1 MKRGAGLSPAN
12 LRTHPLRGRDSKVA
26 AGRFARPLGP
36 DPSISDFL
44 ASLPGFL
51 SAADFREFLR
61 RLRRAK
67 ARGRTIIAGCG
78 AHVLKVGL
86 SPVLI
91 DLIDDGWITGFALNG
106 AGVVHD
112 FELAFCGRTSEDVAE
127 QILTGE
133 FGMARET
140 GEIVNGAI
148 VAGAADGLGLGA
160 AVGRLIAGSRFPY
173 KRLSVL
179 AAAYERGI
187 PATVH
192 VAMGTD
198 IIHMHPSADGRAIGE
213 TSLRDFYGFCRLLAG
228 ADGGGAYL
236 NIGSAVVLPE
246 VFLKAVSFVRNQGVA
261 LDDFTTA
268 VFDFNRHYR
277 PDRNVVRRPLGPRGK
292 GYYFV
297 GPHELL
303 VPLVAAALKSK
314 PA

>member
-1 MKRGAGLSPAN
+1 MKPGAGLSPG
-12 LRTHPLRGRDSKVA
+12 LLKTYPLRGRLSKVA

-36 DPSISDFL
+36 DPSVADYL

-51 SAADFREFLR
+51 SAADFRAFLR

-67 ARGRTIIAGCG
+67 SRRRAIIAGCG

-86 SPVLI
+86 SPVVI
-91 DLIDDGWITGFALNG
+91 DLMDEGWITGLALNG
-106 AGVVHD
+106 ACVVHD
-112 FELAFCGRTSEDVAE
+112 FELAYCGRTSEDVADE
-127 QILTGE
+127 IRTGE

-140 GEIVNGAI
+140 GELVNGAI
-148 VAGAADGLGLGA
+148 AAGAADGLGLGE
-160 AVGRLIAGSRFPY
+160 AVGRFIAASRFPY

-179 AAAYERGI
+179 AAALERGI

-192 VAMGTD
+192 VAVGTD

-213 TSLRDFYGFCRLLAG
+213 TSLRDFHGFCRLLAG

-236 NIGSAVVLPE
+236 NIGSAVILPE

-268 VFDFNRHYR
+268 VFDFNRQYR
-277 PDRNVVRRPLGPRGK
+277 PDQNVVRRPLGPRGK

-303 VPLVAAALKSK
+303 LPLLAAALKSK
-314 PA
+314 SV

>member
-1 MKRGAGLSPAN
+1 MKRGPGLSPSRLKTYS
-12 LRTHPLRGRDSKVA
+12 LRRRAGKVA
-26 AGRFARPLGP
+26 AGRFAAPLGP
-36 DPSISDFL
+36 DPSVSQYL

-67 ARGRTIIAGCG
+67 ARRRAIIAGFG

-91 DLIDDGWITGFALNG
+91 DLMDEGWISGLAMNG
-106 AGVVHD
+106 ACLVHD

-127 QILTGE
+127 SIRTGE

-140 GEIVNGAI
+140 AEILNGAI
-148 VAGAADGLGLGA
+148 AAGAADGLGLGA

-179 AAAYERGI
+179 AGARERGI

-192 VAMGTD
+192 VALGTD

-213 TSLRDFYGFCRLLAG
+213 TSLRDFREFCRLLAA

-268 VFDFNRHYR
+268 VFDFQRLYR
-277 PDRNVVRRPLGPRGK
+277 PDQNVVRRPLGPRGK

-303 VPLVAAALKSK
+303 VPLLAAALKSK